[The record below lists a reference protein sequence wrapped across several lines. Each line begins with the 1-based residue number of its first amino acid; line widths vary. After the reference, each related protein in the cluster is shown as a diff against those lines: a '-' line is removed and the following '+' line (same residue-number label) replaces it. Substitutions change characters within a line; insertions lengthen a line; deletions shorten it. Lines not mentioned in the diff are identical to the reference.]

1 MKAGTILAATAALAL
16 AACGG
21 AGGGNESAGN
31 NMTATENGAAVANE
45 AAPPPATENAATPAT
60 TAAAGAA
67 PTRDYVVGKW
77 GEDGDCTLAIEF
89 RADGTTDGPFGN
101 WTLDGDQLRMADSPQ
116 AMTVSVVDQNV
127 MQSVGADGR
136 TRRLTRC

>member
-1 MKAGTILAATAALAL
+1 MMKANVILIAAAALAL
-16 AACGG
+16 TACGT
-21 AGGGNESAGN
+21 GGGNEAAEGN
-31 NMTATENGAAVANE
+31 TAAAPGNATESSNE
-45 AAPPPATENAATPAT
+45 AAPSPATENASAP
-60 TAAAGAA
+60 TAAAAGGA

-101 WTLDGDQLRMADSPQ
+101 WNLEGNRLTMADNPQ
-116 AMTVSVVDQNV
+116 AMTVTVIDQDS
-127 MQSVGADGR
+127 MSSVGADGR

>member
-1 MKAGTILAATAALAL
+1 MKANAILIATAALAL
-16 AACGG
+16 TACGTRDG
-21 AGGGNESAGN
+21 NAAADGNTAAAAENATAG
-31 NMTATENGAAVANE
+31 ANE
-45 AAPPPATENAATPAT
+45 AAPAPATENATAPTI
-60 TAAAGAA
+60 AAAGTD

-101 WTLDGDQLRMADSPQ
+101 WNLEGNRLTMADNPQ
-116 AMTVSVVDQNV
+116 AMTVTVIDQGS
-127 MQSVGADGR
+127 MSSVGADGR